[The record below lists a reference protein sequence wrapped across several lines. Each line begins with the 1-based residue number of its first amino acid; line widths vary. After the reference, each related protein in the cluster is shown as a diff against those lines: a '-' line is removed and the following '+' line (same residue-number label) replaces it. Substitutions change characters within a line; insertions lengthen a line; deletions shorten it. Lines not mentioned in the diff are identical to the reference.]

1 MDTLNLKAFTDIIG
15 LITSMSLSAFP
26 LFFSI
31 AFPFL
36 YIILKKS
43 MPSQLTDAERTE
55 LENANNNNVSNS
67 KIRFKQKI
75 VKFFEMP
82 DLNNKIIYI
91 SLFLFVIGAIVLKI
105 DQNNKENIRKNG
117 LRIKEYMIQN
127 MMYVIPKDSLKNKIF
142 GNNNESN
149 DMIDVGRIRKVLKNY
164 PNDFIQVGTNI
175 ILVEPIL
182 ETNSTANKLPSE
194 QQKIYTF
201 SVKLLE
207 RYLSSEKI
215 KTDSSMTFETL
226 QKINNRFTQEIIY
239 RLITND
245 TIKYNYA
252 KDSHNNELIIKRK

>member
-1 MDTLNLKAFTDIIG
+1 
-15 LITSMSLSAFP
+15 
-26 LFFSI
+26 
-31 AFPFL
+31 
-36 YIILKKS
+36 
-43 MPSQLTDAERTE
+43 
-55 LENANNNNVSNS
+55 
-67 KIRFKQKI
+67 
-75 VKFFEMP
+75 MP

>member
-1 MDTLNLKAFTDIIG
+1 MTPSDLNVFTTISNMIK
-15 LITSMSLSAFP
+15 TMSWSAMP
-26 LFFSI
+26 LFLSI
-31 AFPFL
+31 ALPFYYALLKGAFSTANIDLKSDETTVFTML
-36 YIILKKS
+36 YH
-43 MPSQLTDAERTE
+43 R
-55 LENANNNNVSNS
+55 
-67 KIRFKQKI
+67 
-75 VKFFEMP
+75 
-82 DLNNKIIYI
+82 LNN
-91 SLFLFVIGAIVLKI
+91 FFVIFFKEISKEQVILVSLIVFTIGIVILKI
-105 DQNNKENIRKNG
+105 DQGKTEEIRKDG

-127 MMYVIPKDSLKNKIF
+127 NQLSITKEQLLEKDNGLSGLCVKSLN
-142 GNNNESN
+142 
-149 DMIDVGRIRKVLKNY
+149 KVLVNY

-182 ETNSTANKLPSE
+182 DTNSTANKLPSE

>member
-1 MDTLNLKAFTDIIG
+1 M
-15 LITSMSLSAFP
+15 
-26 LFFSI
+26 
-31 AFPFL
+31 
-36 YIILKKS
+36 
-43 MPSQLTDAERTE
+43 
-55 LENANNNNVSNS
+55 
-67 KIRFKQKI
+67 
-75 VKFFEMP
+75 
-82 DLNNKIIYI
+82 
-91 SLFLFVIGAIVLKI
+91 KI
-105 DQNNKENIRKNG
+105 DQGKTEEIRKDG

-127 MMYVIPKDSLKNKIF
+127 NQLSITKEQLLEKIMDYLVYVKSLN
-142 GNNNESN
+142 
-149 DMIDVGRIRKVLKNY
+149 KVLVNY

-182 ETNSTANKLPSE
+182 DTNSTANKLPSE

-245 TIKYNYA
+245 TIKYN
-252 KDSHNNELIIKRK
+252 